1 MFSRTSAKVLR
12 TTHKVNNPTL
22 PLRAFTT
29 SLKMSKD
36 NEDTKIHNR
45 ATGAAASLVQAHSS
59 PAPLKLYAGWFC
71 PFVQRAWIVLEE
83 KKLPYQYIEI
93 NPYHKAPDF
102 LALNPRGLVPTLG
115 VPSGPSG
122 NKELR
127 PLYESTVICE
137 YLDEAYPDDGVGR
150 LLPEDVYKRARC
162 RIWIDHVG
170 SRIIPAWY
178 KLIQHTPEKDYSL
191 DDARG
196 VLHKHLLSFAK
207 EMLDHATGD
216 GPWFLGDEFSL
227 VDASLVPWAARMWII
242 DHYKQGGVGIS
253 EKGKRG
259 EDEEAWGRWDKWFEA
274 ATNRKSVLETSSAN
288 EDYIQVYKRYAEDT
302 TQSEVGQAT
311 RSGGKLP

>member
-150 LLPEDVYKRARC
+150 
-162 RIWIDHVG
+162 
-170 SRIIPAWY
+170 IIPAWY